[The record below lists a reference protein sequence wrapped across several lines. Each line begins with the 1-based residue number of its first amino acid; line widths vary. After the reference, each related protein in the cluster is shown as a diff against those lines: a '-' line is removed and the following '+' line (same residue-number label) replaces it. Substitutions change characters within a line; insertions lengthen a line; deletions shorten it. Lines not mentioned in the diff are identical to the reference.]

1 MILFFLFIFALL
13 FLILGLVKPSLTIF
27 WGNRQNKTR
36 KKVIIFYGLSSF
48 MLFILLI
55 VSAPSD
61 KGGGNEEKNTYA
73 TPKNTDTQALIAEAI
88 MRENQKEP
96 WERALQYNSLKDNEQ
111 LILFIESDPL
121 TKKWLEIDGNTHP
134 IQLEFDWLIEK
145 FDYILN
151 IYDELGYESYRKDSI
166 EEALSQLKKEEKKY
180 YDPYP
185 KYESILLDAKLDLKN
200 YLVGQVLSKQL
211 HQTGIGISLAD
222 IKKISADFSIT
233 QSEEDLSLER
243 EDDLLGIRVDKLC
256 EDLKSFKNCIYLN
269 IDSSGNIQEITLN
282 IKQTDINPN
291 DLWKEYSLD
300 AINNYNNY
308 PNHKIAEMIIDNIDD
323 VTSTPINP
331 FAIKILKLIDENIY
345 LQVEKEMNDL
355 NQTLKEE
362 LTVRTY
368 ANDNDR
374 VNPYWGFWKKN
385 LDSANYKMS
394 LNYNTAM
401 NRVVFVIASKKY
413 VELKDIIRKLAFRV
427 SPNDENEKEN
437 NTKLLKEIINIKN
450 EFSIPAEEPNR
461 TQAEKFPL
469 EHYNGEWVGEHEN
482 SQLLFE
488 YIDEN
493 KANITIIH
501 NSSPPSERIASIELY
516 DVTFSNDGKYEFQF
530 DDDGWGTKGNGFIE
544 LLGEQISVTIEHT
557 RPSEGNWSIF
567 SGKQVYTR
575 SNG

>member
-13 FLILGLVKPSLTIF
+13 FLIFGLVKPSSTIF

-73 TPKNTDTQALIAEAI
+73 TSKNTDTQALIAEAI

-96 WERALQYNSLKDNEQ
+96 WERALQYKSLKDNEQ

-151 IYDELGYESYRKDSI
+151 IYDELGYESYTKDSI

-233 QSEEDLSLER
+233 QSEEDISLDR
-243 EDDLLGIRVDKLC
+243 EDDWLGIRVDKLC
-256 EDLKSFKNCIYLN
+256 EDLERFKNCIYLS
-269 IDSSGNIQEITLN
+269 IDSSGNIQEIILN

-291 DLWKEYSLD
+291 DLWKEYFLD

-331 FAIKILKLIDENIY
+331 FAINILKLIDENIY
-345 LQVEKEMNDL
+345 FQVEKEMNDL

-362 LTVRTY
+362 LTVRTF

-374 VNPYWGFWKKN
+374 VNPLSGSWEKN

-401 NRVVFVIASKKY
+401 NTVAFVIASNKY

-461 TQAEKFPL
+461 TQTEKFPL

-493 KANITIIH
+493 KANITN
-501 NSSPPSERIASIELY
+501 NS
-516 DVTFSNDGKYEFQF
+516 
-530 DDDGWGTKGNGFIE
+530 
-544 LLGEQISVTIEHT
+544 
-557 RPSEGNWSIF
+557 
-567 SGKQVYTR
+567 
-575 SNG
+575 